1 MRRLVA
7 ICLVPLALAG
17 CTRGGISPS
26 PGPSADSANRAA
38 AELAAGLAASD
49 LSTVEFAGADRAQ
62 VNDELK
68 RTLAGLGG
76 VKPAVQV
83 GDVAVHDTSA
93 TAKLEISWTFP
104 GVPQPWAYETTA
116 QLVDDAGRWK
126 STWQPALVHP
136 DLDGGNALT
145 QHRLSPDR
153 GELLGD
159 GGKPIVTLRPVVRI
173 GIDKSRLNPRGGA
186 GGSSPPGSDSA
197 EVAKTSALR
206 LARLVGISPSPYA
219 ARVASAGAQ
228 AYVEAIVFRE
238 NAADLPADSQ
248 VSAIPGAIAI
258 KDQQMLAPTRD
269 FARPVIGT
277 VGEATKE
284 IVDASNGTVA
294 AGDQVGL
301 SGLQRRYDPQLRG
314 TPGVQVQLVA
324 SKPADTASP
333 EPTPSASPDA
343 KAKVLFEAEPVAG
356 VPLQT
361 TLSPRLQ
368 SLAEQT
374 LATTRPASA
383 IVAIRPST
391 GAILAAA
398 NGPGTGGQ
406 SAATVGQFATGS
418 TFKVV
423 SSLALLRAGL
433 TPNSR
438 VECPSRLTVTGR
450 TYRNYSD
457 YPSSSLGRID
467 LRTALAQSCNTA
479 FIGQRDK
486 VDGNGLAQAAASL
499 GVGVDYDV
507 GFPSFFG
514 SVPPPT
520 SETGK
525 AEAMIGQGKV
535 QASPLAMASVVAS
548 VAAGRSVLPYL
559 VAGHKAASKGEPLT
573 SSEAEQLRSMLRS
586 VVTEGSG
593 RVLLA
598 QDGPP
603 IIAKTGTAEYGTSTP
618 LRTHVWMIAARGDLA
633 VAVFVNDGVTGSRT
647 AGPLLAKFLAGSR

>member
-1 MRRLVA
+1 MRHVVA
-7 ICLVPLALAG
+7 ICFALVLAG
-17 CTRGGISPS
+17 CTQGGGEPN

-38 AELAAGLAASD
+38 AELAAGLAARDVSK
-49 LSTVEFAGADRAQ
+49 VEFAGADSAQ
-62 VNDELK
+62 VNADLN
-68 RTLAGLGG
+68 RALAGLGG
-76 VKPAVQV
+76 LKPAVQV
-83 GDVAVHDTSA
+83 GEVDVQGNTA
-93 TAKLEISWTFP
+93 TASLEISWTFP
-104 GVPQPWAYETTA
+104 GVPQQWAYRTSA
-116 QLVDDAGRWK
+116 KLVEDAGRWK
-126 STWQPALVHP
+126 SSWQPALVHP
-136 DLDGGNALT
+136 ELTDGNALS
-145 QHRLSPDR
+145 QRRLAPDR
-153 GELLGD
+153 GELLGE
-159 GGKPIVTLRPVVRI
+159 GGAPIVTLRPVVRI
-173 GIDKSRLNPRGGA
+173 GLDKSRLSPRGGA
-186 GGSSPPGSDSA
+186 GGSSPPRSNSA
-197 EVAKTSALR
+197 ERVKTSALR
-206 LARLVGISPSPYA
+206 LAKLVGISPSPFA
-219 ARVASAGAQ
+219 AKVAAAGPK

-238 NAADLPADSQ
+238 GAADRPTDSQ
-248 VSAIPGAIAI
+248 VAAIPGAIAI

-284 IVDASNGTVA
+284 IVDASKGTVA

-314 TPGVQVQLVA
+314 TPGVQVLLIA
-324 SKPADTASP
+324 SKPAATASP
-333 EPTPSASPDA
+333 EPTPSASPA
-343 KAKVLFEAEPVAG
+343 AESKVLFEVKPVAG
-356 VPLQT
+356 KALQI
-361 TLSPRLQ
+361 TLQPKLQ
-368 SLAEQT
+368 SLAERT
-374 LATTRPASA
+374 LAKTKPASA

-398 NGPGTGGQ
+398 NGAGTNGQ
-406 SAATVGQFATGS
+406 SAATVGQFAPGS

-423 SSLALLRAGL
+423 SSLGLLRAGL
-433 TPNSR
+433 TPSSQ
-438 VECPSRLTVTGR
+438 VTCPSRLTVTGR

-457 YPSSSLGRID
+457 YPAGSLGRID

-486 VDGNGLAQAAASL
+486 LGPDALMNAAASL

-507 GFPSFFG
+507 GFPAFFG
-514 SVPPPT
+514 SVPPAT

-535 QASPLAMASVVAS
+535 QVSPLAMASVVAS
-548 VAAGRSVLPYL
+548 VAAGKSVLPYL
-559 VAGHKAASKGEPLT
+559 VQDHKATTKAQPLT
-573 SSEAEQLRSMLRS
+573 APEAEQLRSMMRS

-603 IIAKTGTAEYGTSTP
+603 IIAKTGTAEYGTSRP
-618 LRTHVWMIAARGDLA
+618 LKTHVWMIAARGDLA